1 MDNEIV
7 AASTVISWRF
17 VCLSS
22 GNGVFLKKKPQ
33 KTVAVGA
40 SMYQSVAEGHCSN
53 KSLCGFFGCTLGFM
67 AVINTYNWLVTLP
80 IVNLSAES
88 VNGKTF

>member
-1 MDNEIV
+1 MSFKWKW
-7 AASTVISWRF
+7 A
-17 VCLSS
+17 
-22 GNGVFLKKKPQ
+22 FLEKKKER
-33 KTVAVGA
+33 TVAVGA
-40 SMYQSVAEGHCSN
+40 SMYQPEAEGHCSN

-80 IVNLSAES
+80 IVNLSAKS

>member
-1 MDNEIV
+1 M

-22 GNGVFLKKKPQ
+22 GNGVFLKKKNPR
-33 KTVAVGA
+33 TVAVGA
-40 SMYQSVAEGHCSN
+40 SMYQSLAEGHCSN

-67 AVINTYNWLVTLP
+67 AVINTYNWLATLP
-80 IVNLSAES
+80 IVNLSAKS

>member
-22 GNGVFLKKKPQ
+22 GYGVFLKKK
-33 KTVAVGA
+33 KTVAVDT
-40 SMYQSVAEGHCSN
+40 SIYQSVAEGHCSN

-80 IVNLSAES
+80 IVNLSAKS
-88 VNGKTF
+88 LNGKTF